1 MRIFCS
7 WTSAHHAGQSSGA
20 FQKSA
25 VEELTAMIRTALILS
40 VVAISIS
47 GCADVIVDDPYLVG
61 TKFSY
66 TRPHTAH
73 KQADSD
79 WAKCKKENMSDP
91 DRGLNAPEKR
101 LAEQCM
107 KVKGY
112 TVTESTSDGVKVAQP
127 AN

>member
-1 MRIFCS
+1 
-7 WTSAHHAGQSSGA
+7 
-20 FQKSA
+20 
-25 VEELTAMIRTALILS
+25 MIRRALILS
-40 VVAISIS
+40 FAAVSIS
-47 GCADVIVDDPYLVG
+47 GCADVVVDDPYLVG

-66 TRPHTAH
+66 KRPHTAQ
-73 KQADSD
+73 KQADAD

-107 KVKGY
+107 KAKGY
-112 TVTESTSDGVKVAQP
+112 TVTESTSDDVKVAQP